1 MNLPAPADCRDMSE
15 VRANIDRLDDE
26 IIALLAR
33 RVRYVER
40 AAALKPAA
48 GLAARLEDRVSEVL
62 ARVEAGARGQG
73 LPVDLAV
80 TLWREIVEWSIA
92 HETRLMADGGPHK
105 A

>member
-15 VRANIDRLDDE
+15 VRVNIDRLDDE

-40 AAALKPAA
+40 AAALKSAA
-48 GLAARLEDRVSEVL
+48 GLAARLDDRVSEVL
-62 ARVEAGARGQG
+62 ARVESGACRQG
-73 LPVDLAV
+73 LPVDLAAP
-80 TLWREIVEWSIA
+80 LWREIVEWSIA
-92 HETRLMADGGPHK
+92 HETRLMAGGGPHK

>member
-1 MNLPAPADCRDMSE
+1 MSLPAPADCLDMSE
-15 VRANIDRLDDE
+15 VRANIDWLDDE

-40 AAALKPAA
+40 AATLKAAA
-48 GLAARLEDRVSEVL
+48 GLAARIDDRVREVL
-62 ARVEAGARGQG
+62 ARVETGARAQG

-80 TLWREIVEWSIA
+80 PVWREVVEWSIA
-92 HETRLMADGGPHK
+92 HETRLMAGGG